1 MWWQAKQHRWFQP
14 ADVKGRNCRISVPTF
29 NKSNRC
35 AIARDCG
42 RCFSFPGSLQKI
54 ETFPAETCRDKRQQ
68 HEILNMKYMGLLLD
82 GEQWLIIKYAF
93 VKSVKKHIPH
103 QCSSAVC
110 FFLRRQKQK
119 TSWCWIA
126 EYSPSNWHIFI
137 YSFFSRGLVNCLL
150 ISLAHCYEHSTEYIT
165 RHSLS
170 KWSLP

>member
-1 MWWQAKQHRWFQP
+1 M
-14 ADVKGRNCRISVPTF
+14 PTF
-29 NKSNRC
+29 NKSNRY

-110 FFLRRQKQK
+110 FFYEDNNKKQADAGLLN
-119 TSWCWIA
+119 TA
-126 EYSPSNWHIFI
+126 LVTGI
-137 YSFFSRGLVNCLL
+137 YSFIHFFHVGLL
-150 ISLAHCYEHSTEYIT
+150 IVY
-165 RHSLS
+165 
-170 KWSLP
+170 